1 MRLYSLIKSVE
12 RGGLWRLA
20 HGGDDDEEDNGIN
33 QLFVHVAVSKQRQ
46 ADSLHFLCGFDP
58 DALGIHSVS
67 MRPKLEALELSDDP
81 TQYTGPSFVIV
92 IVFTEKMR
100 DVFHSFL
107 EQRGVNESLFPF
119 LQAWL
124 YVKDHRNLLRWF
136 KSVGTHMFM
145 NTHLPKT
152 L

>member
-1 MRLYSLIKSVE
+1 
-12 RGGLWRLA
+12 
-20 HGGDDDEEDNGIN
+20 
-33 QLFVHVAVSKQRQ
+33 
-46 ADSLHFLCGFDP
+46 
-58 DALGIHSVS
+58 

-81 TQYTGPSFVIV
+81 TQYTGPSFDFQDLPTNKGLGFGLFFIHFSILKKGIV

-107 EQRGVNESLFPF
+107 EQWGVNESLFPF